1 MVRGWRT
8 VYSGPYAIFMEVGR
22 VGLNQ
27 NPCHNKGVGYTSL
40 GFHPPL
46 TREDTPTKKSNGGV
60 KFRKKVTV
68 PLDLSGWR
76 KHLHASHVN

>member
-1 MVRGWRT
+1 MVRGLGT

-40 GFHPPL
+40 GFHPLL
-46 TREDTPTKKSNGGV
+46 TREDTPTKRAMGVSNSERKSQS
-60 KFRKKVTV
+60 
-68 PLDLSGWR
+68 P
-76 KHLHASHVN
+76 

>member
-46 TREDTPTKKSNGGV
+46 NKEDTHNKRAMGVSNSERKSQS
-60 KFRKKVTV
+60 
-68 PLDLSGWR
+68 P
-76 KHLHASHVN
+76 